1 MSTISKALVGTVAAG
16 AMAMASFTPA
26 AAQSRDRD
34 RGGIGAGE
42 IIAGALIIGGI
53 AAIAATAGN
62 DRNDR
67 RYNDRRG
74 RGWDDRRGYNQDPR
88 RAVEQCVRAAERGAS
103 SRAWRNGAKVTDI
116 RDIRQR
122 DGGYRITG
130 RIAVNQMQRDWRR
143 GDNRY
148 GRGWGNDYRG
158 WNDRYA
164 GWDSGRF
171 TCDVRYDQIT
181 RLNYNGIRGL

>member
-1 MSTISKALVGTVAAG
+1 MSTMSKALIGSIAAG
-16 AMAMASFTPA
+16 AMAMGSFTPA
-26 AAQSRDRD
+26 AAQSRDWNRDRD

-53 AAIAATAGN
+53 AAIAASAGN
-62 DRNDR
+62 DRRDR
-67 RYNDRRG
+67 NRG
-74 RGWDDRRGYNQDPR
+74 RGWDDRRGFNQDPR
-88 RAVEQCVRAAERGAS
+88 SAVEQCVYAAERGAS
-103 SRAWRNGAKVTDI
+103 RRAFRGGSKVTDI

-122 DGGYRITG
+122 DGGYRVTG

-148 GRGWGNDYRG
+148 GRGWNNDYRG

-171 TCDVRYDQIT
+171 TCDIRNGQVT